1 MKDSSGQVGS
11 TTQDAFVA
19 CLPLLCLL
27 ITDFPLEMK
36 IGVIS
41 DTHNY
46 LDRKVPKLFAGVEH
60 ILHGGDIG
68 LPWLLLE
75 LEEIAPIT
83 AVQGN
88 TDDAGLGY
96 KQIQRIELAGRKFLV
111 HHIVNPR
118 ALEDSLQERIADER
132 PEVVV
137 FGHTHKPFCE
147 TIDGTLFFNPGYA
160 GKSRFGM
167 QRSVAILHCDENELR
182 AEYLNL

>member
-1 MKDSSGQVGS
+1 
-11 TTQDAFVA
+11 
-19 CLPLLCLL
+19 
-27 ITDFPLEMK
+27 MK

-60 ILHGGDIG
+60 ILHGGDVG

-75 LEEIAPIT
+75 LEGIAPVT

-118 ALEDSLQERIADER
+118 ALEDSLQERIAAN
-132 PEVVV
+132 V
-137 FGHTHKPFCE
+137 
-147 TIDGTLFFNPGYA
+147 
-160 GKSRFGM
+160 S
-167 QRSVAILHCDENELR
+167 EL
-182 AEYLNL
+182 LG